1 MLALEGADAAL
12 TPASSLTGGAVA
24 LRQMLIASG
33 MLESLN
39 EKLIFRRNYMFKTPS
54 RAAGTVTG
62 YSINGRDSCKLDDGT
77 TFKQYFESGLDLI

>member
-33 MLESLN
+33 VLESLN
-39 EKLIFRRNYMFKTPS
+39 EKLIFRRDYMFKTPS
-54 RAAGTVTG
+54 QAAGTVTG
-62 YSINGRDSCKLDDGT
+62 YSINGRDSSKLDDGT